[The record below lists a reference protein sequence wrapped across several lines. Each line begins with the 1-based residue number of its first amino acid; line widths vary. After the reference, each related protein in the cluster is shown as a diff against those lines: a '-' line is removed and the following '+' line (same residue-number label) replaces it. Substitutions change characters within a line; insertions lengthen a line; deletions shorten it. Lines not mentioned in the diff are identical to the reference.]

1 MGDWVGLLVIVGV
14 LVAGLCGLSHLGK
27 PPRRLT
33 ADEFERRV
41 KESQGGTMTAG
52 AAAALHALQKLMNPK
67 AAEAV
72 EVQKDLRAGYYDD
85 GEEAGDDEDKNEGK
99 GEGGKGKGQGRRP
112 A

>member
-1 MGDWVGLLVIVGV
+1 MGDWIGLIVIVGV
-14 LVAGLCGLSHLGK
+14 VVAAFCGLAHLSK
-27 PPRRLT
+27 PPKRLT
-33 ADEFERRV
+33 VDEFEKRV

-72 EVQKDLRAGYYDD
+72 EVQKDLRAGFYDD
-85 GEEAGDDEDKNEGK
+85 EEEAGDDEDKTKVTEQK
-99 GEGGKGKGQGRRP
+99 ARADDESP

>member
-1 MGDWVGLLVIVGV
+1 MGDWIGLAVLVGLV
-14 LVAGLCGLSHLGK
+14 VAGLLGLSHLSR
-27 PPRRLT
+27 PPWRLT
-33 ADEFERRV
+33 EDEFERRV

-85 GEEAGDDEDKNEGK
+85 GEEADDDNDKAEVKRQKEEG
-99 GEGGKGKGQGRRP
+99 
-112 A
+112 